1 MMNAQE
7 FAKTLQDATDYFGY
21 TSRTLGPEEQEWVDS
36 GNSTDWLDLVLGNGV
51 QTQHTLSLQGG
62 NKNENHYISLGYSNQ
77 EGNIKPEKFERY
89 SLSGKSTPRSARYS
103 KWAQHSMEH
112 SPKIK
117 KVVIMRLSVL
127 HFAFAPP
134 DVLLMMKG
142 IVSFGL
148 PAPTHRFLIF
158 YMS

>member
-62 NKNENHYISLGYSNQ
+62 N
-77 EGNIKPEKFERY
+77 
-89 SLSGKSTPRSARYS
+89 
-103 KWAQHSMEH
+103 
-112 SPKIK
+112 
-117 KVVIMRLSVL
+117 
-127 HFAFAPP
+127 
-134 DVLLMMKG
+134 
-142 IVSFGL
+142 
-148 PAPTHRFLIF
+148 
-158 YMS
+158 